1 MGVKEII
8 NRLYAYKD
16 ESNDER
22 LNDLIDDVIKLI
34 IDKCKPN
41 TGRKVYEMPNGK
53 TTIFEFDENGIGK
66 ITLEAMDRIVELL
79 KEKDGFKCEEKENGE
94 CPFYAPSCGL

>member
-34 IDKCKPN
+34 IDLM
-41 TGRKVYEMPNGK
+41 GEKVARPTATSSTEVAWWK
-53 TTIFEFDENGIGK
+53 
-66 ITLEAMDRIVELL
+66 
-79 KEKDGFKCEEKENGE
+79 GE
-94 CPFYAPSCGL
+94 

>member
-8 NRLYAYKD
+8 YRLYAYKD

-34 IDKCKPN
+34 IDECKPN
-41 TGRKVYEMPNGK
+41 TGAKIYEMPSGAK
-53 TTIFEFDENGIGK
+53 ATFEYDENRIGK
-66 ITLEAMDRIVELL
+66 ITVEAMDRLMEMIGAKEIVDE
-79 KEKDGFKCEEKENGE
+79 
-94 CPFYAPSCGL
+94 

>member
-34 IDKCKPN
+34 IDECKPT
-41 TGRKVYEMPNGK
+41 TGAKIYEMPNDK
-53 TTIFEFDENGIGK
+53 YIIFAFDENGIGK
-66 ITLEAMDRIVELL
+66 ITLEAMDALMELL
-79 KEKDGFKCEEKENGE
+79 EEKDGFKCEEKENGE
-94 CPFYAPSCGL
+94 CPFYAPSCG

>member
-53 TTIFEFDENGIGK
+53 TAIFEYDENGIGK
-66 ITLEAMDRIVELL
+66 ITIEAIDVLMEMCGA
-79 KEKDGFKCEEKENGE
+79 KMKGE
-94 CPFYAPSCGL
+94 

>member
-8 NRLYAYKD
+8 DRLYAYKD
-16 ESNDER
+16 ESNDKR

-41 TGRKVYEMPNGK
+41 MGAKIYEMPNGK
-53 TTIFEFDENGIGK
+53 TATFEFDENGIGK
-66 ITLEAMDRIVELL
+66 ITIEAMDRLMEMIGA
-79 KEKDGFKCEEKENGE
+79 KEVSNDSNT
-94 CPFYAPSCGL
+94 